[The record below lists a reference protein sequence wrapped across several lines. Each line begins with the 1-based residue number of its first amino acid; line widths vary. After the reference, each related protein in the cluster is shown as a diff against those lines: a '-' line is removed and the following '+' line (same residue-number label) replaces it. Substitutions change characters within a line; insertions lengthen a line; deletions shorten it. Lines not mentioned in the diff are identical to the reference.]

1 MAARHGDTVIA
12 GRRRST
18 ALSVLG
24 IAGAVSVAACGPAH
38 LPGARR
44 ASSALASPASSGR
57 SQFPKPSLPAPATSS
72 AVASPTVIHPS
83 SPSPQTCTTVGVL
96 QEWNLARLAEQTVV
110 VPVQED
116 DVASV
121 ASEVSAG
128 AGGVILFGGYAPS
141 DLGPELAA
149 LTRLAPGRVAP
160 FVMADEEGGVVQRLA
175 NLVGS
180 LPSAREMAATMT
192 AGQVE
197 NLVRLVGERMHV
209 AGVTMDL
216 APVLDL
222 DAGSGPN
229 ASDADG
235 TRSFSLDPTLA
246 TRDGLAFADGLL
258 AAGVIPVVKH
268 FPGLGRATGNTD
280 LEPAQT
286 QPWPALER
294 AGILPFEVAIR
305 AGMPAVMV
313 SNASV
318 PGLTSLPASLS
329 SAVITGVLRDRL
341 GFTGLVLTDSLSAIA
356 VSDAGYPVPR
366 AAVAALA
373 AGADMV
379 MFNGGDPQT
388 TAGQTEE
395 TVSAI
400 TAAAQDGFL
409 ARTRL
414 INAVVHILAAKHIN
428 LCA

>member
-1 MAARHGDTVIA
+1 M
-12 GRRRST
+12 
-18 ALSVLG
+18 
-24 IAGAVSVAACGPAH
+24 
-38 LPGARR
+38 
-44 ASSALASPASSGR
+44 
-57 SQFPKPSLPAPATSS
+57 
-72 AVASPTVIHPS
+72 
-83 SPSPQTCTTVGVL
+83 
-96 QEWNLARLAEQTVV
+96 V

-116 DVASV
+116 DVASA
-121 ASEVSAG
+121 ASEVAAG
-128 AGGVILFGGYAPS
+128 AGGVILFGSYAPS

-192 AGQVE
+192 PGQVE
-197 NLVRLVGERMHV
+197 NLVRSVGERMHD
-209 AGVTMDL
+209 AGVSMDL

-235 TRSFSLDPTLA
+235 TRSFSLDPELA
-246 TRDGLAFADGLL
+246 TRNGLAFADGLI
-258 AAGVIPVVKH
+258 AAGVVPVLKH

-286 QPWPALER
+286 QPWPALQR
-294 AGILPFEVAIR
+294 AGILPFEAAIR
-305 AGMPAVMV
+305 AGMPAVMI

-318 PGLTSLPASLS
+318 PGLTSMPASLS
-329 SAVITGVLRDRL
+329 SAVITGVLRDQL

-356 VSDAGYPVPR
+356 VSGAGYSVPR

-379 MFNGGDPQT
+379 MFNGGDPQA
-388 TAGQTEE
+388 TAEQTQE

-400 TAAAQDGFL
+400 AAAAQEGFL